1 MTGLHIEGL
10 CAGYGKR
17 RILSGL
23 DLTVAPGEIV
33 ALLGANGCGKTTL
46 LRAVSGAI
54 PIAAGK
60 IMVDGVDL
68 STLSVR
74 ERANLVAAMS
84 QENAAE
90 AGLTGMDR
98 IEMSFFPVKGLFG
111 CLTAEERDHICAL
124 AEEFGILPLLTRD
137 LAAMSAGERQLIA
150 LLAAAVRRTPILL
163 LDEPTSALDFNR
175 TEELFALLHRLA
187 EQGRAILI
195 VLHDPTQAL
204 RHATKLLRF
213 GEDGTEWIDLRCP
226 NYDTVER
233 SLRRLYPHLRIHRD
247 PLFCL
252 TECENI
258 ENTGKEANDADH

>member
-17 RILSGL
+17 RILSEL
-23 DLTVAPGEIV
+23 HLTVAPGEIV

-46 LRAVSGAI
+46 LRAVGGAI
-54 PIAAGK
+54 PKAAGK
-60 IMVDGVDL
+60 IKVGGVDL
-68 STLSVR
+68 APLSVR
-74 ERANLVAAMS
+74 ARANLVTVMPQEIAA
-84 QENAAE
+84 Q
-90 AGLTGMDR
+90 AGLSGMDR

-111 CLTAEERDHICAL
+111 RLSVQERGQICAL
-124 AEEFGILPLLTRD
+124 AEEFGILPLLSRD
-137 LAAMSAGERQLIA
+137 LAAMSAGERQMIS
-150 LLAAAVRRTPILL
+150 LLAASARETPVLL

-175 TEELFALLHRLA
+175 TEAFFGLLHRLA

-204 RHATKLLRF
+204 RHADALLRF
-213 GEDGTEWIDLRCP
+213 GEDGTEWIDLHRP
-226 NYDTVER
+226 DYDAVEQ

-252 TECENI
+252 TERENI
-258 ENTGKEANDADH
+258 GKEAKDADH

>member
-1 MTGLHIEGL
+1 MTGLHIAGL

-54 PIAAGK
+54 PTMAGR
-60 IMVDGVDL
+60 ICVDGVDL

-74 ERANLVAAMS
+74 ARAKLVAAMP

-111 CLTAEERDHICAL
+111 RLSAEERARICAL

-137 LAAMSAGERQLIA
+137 LAAMSAGERQLIS
-150 LLAAAVRRTPILL
+150 LLAASVRETPVLL

-175 TEELFALLHRLA
+175 TEELFGLLHRLA

-195 VLHDPTQAL
+195 VLHDPTQAM

-213 GEDGTEWIDLRCP
+213 GEDGTEWIDLRHP
-226 NYDTVER
+226 NYDAVEH

-247 PLFCL
+247 PIFCL
-252 TECENI
+252 TERENI
-258 ENTGKEANDADH
+258 GKEVNDADH